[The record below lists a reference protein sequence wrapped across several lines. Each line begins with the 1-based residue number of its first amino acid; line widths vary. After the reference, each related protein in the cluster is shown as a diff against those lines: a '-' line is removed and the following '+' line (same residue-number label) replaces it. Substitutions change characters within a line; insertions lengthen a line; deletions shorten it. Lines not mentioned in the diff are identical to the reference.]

1 MRLAK
6 FLAHAG
12 VASRRAAEG
21 IVAGGRVTVD
31 GEVVTDPARDVD
43 ETSGVAL
50 DGRRVAPEP
59 HEVHALN
66 KPAGVVSTA
75 RDTHG
80 RPTVV
85 QLVRSPRR
93 LYPVGRLDADTTGL
107 ILLTN
112 DGELAERLTH
122 PRYGVKKVY
131 RARIQPARV
140 SPRALEALREGV
152 EIEDGRTAPAEVRQP
167 APGILELTIRE
178 GRKRQ
183 VRRMVEAVGHRVV
196 ELERVAF
203 GPLGLRG
210 LEPGKS
216 RRLTKP
222 EVERLRRL
230 SEPRS
235 GRPPR
240 GRAPGARAKPARE
253 GAAKPTRGSGAKPRP
268 APGAGKPRAQP
279 RAGKPRAGKPR
290 ARRRPQS

>member
-21 IVAGGRVTVD
+21 IVAEGRVTVD

-50 DGRRVAPEP
+50 DGRTVVPEP

-112 DGELAERLTH
+112 DGDLADRLTH

-131 RARIQPARV
+131 RARIQPARL
-140 SPRALEALREGV
+140 SPRALEALRTGV
-152 EIEDGRTAPAEVRQP
+152 ELEDGRTAPAEARQP
-167 APGILELTIRE
+167 AAGVLEITIRE

-216 RRLTKP
+216 RRLTKA

-235 GRPPR
+235 
-240 GRAPGARAKPARE
+240 
-253 GAAKPTRGSGAKPRP
+253 
-268 APGAGKPRAQP
+268 
-279 RAGKPRAGKPR
+279 
-290 ARRRPQS
+290 RRRPRR

>member
-12 VASRRAAEG
+12 VASRRAAEA
-21 IVAGGRVTVD
+21 IVAEGRVTVD

-50 DGRRVAPEP
+50 DGRTVAPEP

-93 LYPVGRLDADTTGL
+93 LYPVGRLDAETTGL

-131 RARIQPARV
+131 RARIQPARL

-152 EIEDGRTAPAEVRQP
+152 ELEDGRTAPADVRQP
-167 APGILELTIRE
+167 APGVLELTIRE

-216 RRLTKP
+216 RRLTKA

-235 GRPPR
+235 ARPAR
-240 GRAPGARAKPARE
+240 GPASGARAKPARGGGAKPARG
-253 GAAKPTRGSGAKPRP
+253 GAAKAAKGGAAKAAQRRAAKPARQ
-268 APGAGKPRAQP
+268 KPRS
-279 RAGKPRAGKPR
+279 G
-290 ARRRPQS
+290 RRPQR

>member
-12 VASRRAAEG
+12 VASRRAAEA
-21 IVAGGRVTVD
+21 IVGEGRVTVD
-31 GEVVTDPARDVD
+31 GEVVTDPALAVD
-43 ETSGVAL
+43 DSNTVAL
-50 DGRRVAPEP
+50 DGRRVEPEP
-59 HEVHALN
+59 REVHALN

-80 RPTVV
+80 RKTVV
-85 QLVRSPRR
+85 QLVRSRRR

-131 RARIQPARV
+131 RARIQPGRL
-140 SPRALEALREGV
+140 SPRALRALKEGV
-152 EIEDGRTAPAEVRQP
+152 EIEEGRTAPAQVRQP
-167 APGILELTIRE
+167 ATGVVELTIRE
-178 GRKRQ
+178 GKKRQ
-183 VRRMVEAVGHRVV
+183 VRRMLEAVGHRVV

-216 RRLTKP
+216 RRLTKA
-222 EVERLRRL
+222 EVERLRRAT
-230 SEPRS
+230 E
-235 GRPPR
+235 
-240 GRAPGARAKPARE
+240 
-253 GAAKPTRGSGAKPRP
+253 
-268 APGAGKPRAQP
+268 
-279 RAGKPRAGKPR
+279 PR
-290 ARRRPQS
+290 ARPRRGSKQRH

>member
-1 MRLAK
+1 M
-6 FLAHAG
+6 
-12 VASRRAAEG
+12 
-21 IVAGGRVTVD
+21 TVD
-31 GEVVTDPARDVD
+31 GVIVTDPARDVD

-85 QLVRSPRR
+85 ELVRSRRR

-112 DGELAERLTH
+112 DGDLADRLTH
-122 PRYGVKKVY
+122 PRHGVKKVY
-131 RARIQPARV
+131 RARIQPGRL
-140 SPRALEALREGV
+140 SPRALEALRGGV
-152 EIEDGRTAPAEVRQP
+152 ELDDGMTAPAQARQP
-167 APGILELTIRE
+167 AAGVLELTIRE

-216 RRLTKP
+216 RRLTKA

-230 SEPRS
+230 SEPT
-235 GRPPR
+235 GER
-240 GRAPGARAKPARE
+240 GERAASR
-253 GAAKPTRGSGAKPRP
+253 GAKV
-268 APGAGKPRAQP
+268 
-279 RAGKPRAGKPR
+279 R
-290 ARRRPQS
+290 ARRPPHR